1 MEKRSRKA
9 MTNAERQAKWRLMHG
24 YRRACPPGLLPACI
38 PRGGVDLPDLEKSA
52 AATMTLYDTLVS
64 LIGKWLN
71 ELGDDISPIDG
82 LKAFALLAPTLESLT
97 ILRGRIIEQRG
108 AEACDVTPAQAA
120 RPKIEETLELMRS
133 RFNDIKK
140 PKAT

>member
-1 MEKRSRKA
+1 LVIALRLRFSIPVCRYAARPPPPKSWAQTEIRR
-9 MTNAERQAKWRLMHG
+9 RQ
-24 YRRACPPGLLPACI
+24 
-38 PRGGVDLPDLEKSA
+38 
-52 AATMTLYDTLVS
+52 
-64 LIGKWLN
+64 LN